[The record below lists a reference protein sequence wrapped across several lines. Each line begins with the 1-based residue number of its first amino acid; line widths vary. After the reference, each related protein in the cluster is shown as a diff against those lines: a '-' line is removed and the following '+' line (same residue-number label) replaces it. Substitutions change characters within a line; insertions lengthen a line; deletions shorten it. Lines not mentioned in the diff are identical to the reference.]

1 MHQLLRRHPVTLLL
15 LLTCF
20 TACDRNTGYTITAD
34 LANLPDSSLVFLAY
48 NEGRQMVHRDTAY
61 VAGGEVVFTG
71 AFEYPQM
78 HFLTWGDQSKAINFF
93 AENNTIR
100 IVADTDSVKLAKVSG
115 SDSHEDLEEFT
126 EYLAPIDQDLEQL
139 YNDFSAAMASGDTAQ
154 LPLINARYD
163 KLHEQQIDSIK
174 AFVQSHPRSFVS
186 PYIIRNYLAYDME
199 YPALNEVASVLD
211 TSLRRSADYTVLAE
225 RLAKLERV
233 TEGKPAVDFALA
245 DTTGTPLA
253 LSSLRGQYVLIDFWA
268 SWCGPCRR
276 ENPNVVSVYNEYHDQ
291 GFEILG
297 VSFDHERNKWLTAIA
312 EDGLTW
318 RHVSDLK
325 GWESEAGQLYA
336 VNSIPHTVLVDPDGK
351 IIAKNL
357 RGEELREKLSAIFN
371 KEQG

>member
-1 MHQLLRRHPVTLLL
+1 
-15 LLTCF
+15 
-20 TACDRNTGYTITAD
+20 
-34 LANLPDSSLVFLAY
+34 
-48 NEGRQMVHRDTAY
+48 
-61 VAGGEVVFTG
+61 
-71 AFEYPQM
+71 
-78 HFLTWGDQSKAINFF
+78 
-93 AENNTIR
+93 
-100 IVADTDSVKLAKVSG
+100 
-115 SDSHEDLEEFT
+115 
-126 EYLAPIDQDLEQL
+126 
-139 YNDFSAAMASGDTAQ
+139 
-154 LPLINARYD
+154 
-163 KLHEQQIDSIK
+163 
-174 AFVQSHPRSFVS
+174 
-186 PYIIRNYLAYDME
+186 ME